1 MTLTFTYAN
10 SNTPIAGVKVV
21 MTESDG
27 TVIVL
32 VTNSSGQITLPSTSN
47 TYTLSASLAEAG
59 EDPIS
64 LIDAIQILQYAG
76 ELRTLTDDQKTAAD
90 VNNDGEVDVLDAI
103 WILQHQGE
111 LRTLDS
117 SLIFLDANTGQPLSQ
132 TTFSSNDTPS
142 ITVVRKGDVD
152 GDFDPS
158 LITDHAPII
167 TGKTTLVMDEN
178 ETSVSTLVGSDAD
191 GDALTYSIIGG
202 ADQSLFS
209 INSATG
215 VLTFKASPD
224 YEDPTD
230 SNANN
235 LYDIEVSVSDGTNTN
250 AQALIISVL
259 DLNEKLGLTNKVINE
274 NEAGATVGDLSILDT
289 DFGNENITYILSG
302 DDAQYFGLDGS
313 TIKLNNDV
321 SANYENKTKYT
332 LTITAT
338 NADGETITE
347 KVVVKIANV
356 NEEVNLVT
364 AINNQSNDE
373 DASLSFTF
381 SSTTFSD
388 IDGDTLTYT
397 TTLSDGSALPSWLN
411 FNAATHTFSGTPL
424 NDNVGVIN
432 ITITASDGSFA
443 ATDTF
448 SLTVINTNDEPTAV
462 NLSATTIDEN
472 SEGGAIGDVTTA
484 DDDNING
491 DSHTYALSGNDANS
505 FEVVNGQL
513 KLKAGINPN
522 YEVKT
527 SYEVTV
533 TSTDESG
540 STIAQSFDVG
550 INNINEAP
558 TSINLSAAVIDE
570 NDTGASVGDLSST
583 DEDAGDTVTYTL
595 SGTDEGF
602 FEVVNNKLQ
611 LKSNLSANYE
621 SKSSLSVTINANDSG
636 GLSFSQTFNVTVNNI
651 NDAPTDITLS
661 SYGVRDDVDAAEV
674 GNVTVSD
681 EDSSDTHT
689 YSISDD
695 RFEIVNGQL
704 KLKAG
709 NSVQYSAEKTI
720 TLTIT
725 ATDSSGVAVSKE
737 ITINVGSVIISSTSF
752 VENAAGAK
760 VGDLTIIDDT
770 FSNNITYVISGN
782 DADSFE
788 IINGALKLKNS
799 VTADFESKASYS
811 ITITAS
817 DDASHEASVS
827 YTLQVTDN
835 NDAPTVSN
843 AIANQSVNEDSGL
856 SFTVASDAF
865 NDVDSG
871 DSLTYTATLAD
882 GSSLPSWLSFN
893 ASTRSFTGT
902 PLNDNVGNISV
913 KVTATD
919 GSSTTVSD
927 NFTLTI
933 NNTNDAPTVSNAIAN
948 QSVNEDSGLSFT
960 VASDAFNDVDSGDSL
975 TYTATL
981 ADGSSLPSWLSFNA
995 STRSFTGTP
1004 LNDNVGNIS
1013 VKVTAT
1019 DGSSTTVSDNFTL
1032 TINNT
1037 NDAPTVSNAIANQS
1051 VNEDSGLS
1059 FTVASDAFN
1068 DVDSGDSLT
1077 YTATLADGSS
1087 LPSWLSFNAS
1097 TRSFTGTP
1105 LNDNVGNISV
1115 KVTATDGSSTTVSD
1129 NFTLTINNTNDAPTG
1144 VSLSATAINE
1154 NSSGVVIGNLSTS
1167 DVDSGDSFTYTLSG
1181 DDASSFEV
1189 VNGQLKLKSSV
1200 SANYETKTSYAVTVT
1215 STDSGSATAQQSFT
1229 VTVNDV
1235 NEAPTAM
1242 ALSNSTID
1250 ESQLGITVGN
1260 LSVTDADTNNTF
1272 TYSVSGTHQ
1281 AWFEI
1286 TSEGVLKLKDDTYAD
1301 YEWYNSMS
1309 VTVTATDQG
1318 GLTYAKDF
1326 MISINDLAYAT
1337 PYAPDLIPWVGISA
1351 TSDDNLNSMLFAW
1364 SFGKTWGQDL
1374 TITYSIISTNSV
1386 FHSNYL
1392 GDLGF
1397 DVHENVVNASS
1408 AMVTAV
1414 DKAFDLISQYTGIT
1428 FVKVTETSTQCGDIR
1443 VGVTNSSDVPSG
1455 FSVGGSYFDIF
1466 TGGSLWYSSDNADIW
1481 INSGVADFSTGGS
1494 GYMTILHEI
1503 GHSLGLK
1510 HPHSIVNNPS
1520 DWVSPALSVTYDH
1533 LGYSIMSYRDYPGD
1547 GYEGAGEGHSV
1558 KNSTG
1563 DDFYNYTFMTYD
1575 IWALRYLYSYDGS
1588 SYSTPDITNDES
1600 YGIGGTGNNTYT
1612 ISGTNITGSFS
1623 IFDTGGVDTL
1633 DFSGQSLS
1641 STINLH
1647 QTLSYIGSSVINYD
1661 SGEYYTGLIIGIYY
1675 VGGIENVNAGSGND
1689 IITCSSAA
1697 NVINGGSGI
1706 DIVNSIAS
1714 GDTINGNDG
1723 NDGFNVSNNGFTLID
1738 GGAGT
1743 DTLYLYHGYSANSS
1757 GTYSGYIDLQT
1768 FTDAQLTNIEKI
1780 DTTYDGVATKLIV
1793 TKTSIN
1799 NLEGNL
1805 VDVDGDGDGDNIVYI
1820 TASSND
1826 TITFFPD
1833 QGWAYQG
1840 ETSDYYFWSTD
1851 SNETWFAYNKT
1862 AGNIVYQF
1870 NSGSPSSGKPGGFD
1884 STFVNLEEGDEN
1896 TLPVNPVDP
1905 GIVITDEG
1913 DPSGMNLWTNEFD
1926 LNSITLPETV
1936 LDTANETTDPTDL
1949 NGFLGF
1955 ESDSLALNF
1964 DAFSEDFLVA
1974 DAQPVKTV
1982 DLSNSHAVMDHYQDS
1997 LLDDLVY
2004 SSELG

>member
-1 MTLTFTYAN
+1 MILTFTYAN
-10 SNTPIAGVKVV
+10 GTKPIAGVKIV

-27 TVIVL
+27 TVTVL
-32 VTNSSGQITLPSTSN
+32 VTDANGQITLPSTSN
-47 TYTLSASLAEAG
+47 TYTLSASLNETG

-90 VNNDGEVDVLDAI
+90 VNNDGEVDVLDAL

-117 SLIFLDANTGQPLSQ
+117 SLLFLDANTGQPLSQ
-132 TTFSSNDTPS
+132 TTFSSSDTPS
-142 ITVVRKGDVD
+142 ISVVRKGDVD

-178 ETSVSTLVGSDAD
+178 ETSVSTLIGSDAD
-191 GDALTYSIIGG
+191 GDALTYSITGG
-202 ADQSLFS
+202 ADQSLFT
-209 INSATG
+209 INETTG
-215 VLTFKASPD
+215 VLSFKASPD
-224 YEDPTD
+224 YEDPSD
-230 SNANN
+230 SGGDN
-235 LYDIEVSVSDGTNTN
+235 LYNIEVSVSDGTNSNT
-250 AQALIISVL
+250 QALIVSVL

-274 NEAGATVGDLSILDT
+274 NEAGATVGDLSINDT
-289 DFGNENITYILSG
+289 DFGNTNISYVLSG
-302 DDAQYFGLDGS
+302 DDAQYFSLDGN
-313 TIKLNNDV
+313 TIKLNSDV
-321 SANYENKTKYT
+321 SANYEDKTKYT
-332 LTITAT
+332 LTVTAT
-338 NADGETITE
+338 NADGGTITE

-356 NEEVNLVT
+356 NEGVNLVT
-364 AINNQSNDE
+364 EISNQSNDE
-373 DASLSFTF
+373 DAGFSFTF

-388 IDGDTLTYT
+388 IDGDTLSYT
-397 TTLSDGSALPSWLN
+397 ATSSDGLALPSWLS
-411 FNAATHTFSGTPL
+411 FNAASQTFSGTPL
-424 NDNVGVIN
+424 NSDVGVIN
-432 ITITASDGSFA
+432 VMITASDGSLT

-472 SEGGAIGDVTTA
+472 SEGGVIGNITTT

-540 STIAQSFDVG
+540 STIAQNFDVG

-570 NDTGASVGDLSST
+570 NDTGASVGDLSSV

-595 SGTDEGF
+595 SGTDAGF

-621 SKSSLSVTINANDSG
+621 SKSSLSVIIIANDSG

-695 RFEIVNGQL
+695 RFEIVDGQL

-752 VENAAGAK
+752 VENAAGTQ

-817 DDASHEASVS
+817 DDESHEASVS

-856 SFTVASDAF
+856 NFTVASDAF

-882 GSSLPSWLSFN
+882 GSDLPSWLSFN
-893 ASTRSFTGT
+893 TSTRVFSGTPLNDNVGDISVKVTATDGSSVAVSDDFTLTINNTNDAPTVSNAIANQSVNEDSGLNFTVASDAFNDVDSGDSLTYTATLADGSALPSWLSFNTSTRSFTGT
-902 PLNDNVGNISV
+902 PLNDNVGDISV

-919 GSSTTVSD
+919 GSSVAVSD
-927 NFTLTI
+927 DFTLTI

-981 ADGSSLPSWLSFNA
+981 ADGSALPSWLSFNT

-1004 LNDNVGNIS
+1004 LNDNVG
-1013 VKVTAT
+1013 
-1019 DGSSTTVSDNFTL
+1019 D
-1032 TINNT
+1032 
-1037 NDAPTVSNAIANQS
+1037 
-1051 VNEDSGLS
+1051 
-1059 FTVASDAFN
+1059 
-1068 DVDSGDSLT
+1068 
-1077 YTATLADGSS
+1077 
-1087 LPSWLSFNAS
+1087 
-1097 TRSFTGTP
+1097 
-1105 LNDNVGNISV
+1105 ISV

-1154 NSSGVVIGNLSTS
+1154 NSAGVVIGNLSTS

-1200 SANYETKTSYAVTVT
+1200 SANYESKTSYTVTVT

-1260 LSVTDADTNNTF
+1260 LSVTDADANSTF

-1281 AWFEI
+1281 DWFEV
-1286 TSEGVLKLKDDTYAD
+1286 TSSGVLKLKSDVYAD
-1301 YEWYNSMS
+1301 YERYDSMS
-1309 VTVTATDQG
+1309 VIVTATDQG
-1318 GLTYAKDF
+1318 GLTYAKTF
-1326 MISINDLAYAT
+1326 SISINDLAYAT
-1337 PYAPDLIPWVGISA
+1337 PDCPDLLPRGNVDASGSA
-1351 TSDDNLNSMLFAW
+1351 VLNAMFEGWTWDVDDDASTA
-1364 SFGKTWGQDL
+1364 L
-1374 TITYSIISTNSV
+1374 TLTYSIITTDSV
-1386 FHSNYL
+1386 FASDYFS
-1392 GDLGF
+1392 GTEVDG
-1397 DVHENVVNASS
+1397 VHENIVNASS
-1408 AMVTAV
+1408 TMITSV
-1414 DKAFDLISQYTGIT
+1414 DAAFALISLYTGIT
-1428 FVKVTETSTQCGDIR
+1428 FVKVTETATKCGDIR
-1443 VGVTNSSDVPSG
+1443 IGVTT
-1455 FSVGGSYFDIF
+1455 FSEGAAAVAFSYFSNDI
-1466 TGGSLWYSSDNADIW
+1466 GPEHGDIW
-1481 INSGVADFSTGGS
+1481 LNSTGSNTDGDWSTGS
-1494 GYMTILHEI
+1494 IGFLTLLHEI
-1503 GHSLGLK
+1503 GHSMGLK
-1510 HPHSIVNNPS
+1510 HPHEEGTNFSGWTPPIMS
-1520 DWVSPALSVTYDH
+1520 TTYDH
-1533 LGYSIMSYRDYPGD
+1533 LGYTLMAYRDYPGD
-1547 GYEGAGEGHSV
+1547 GYEGAGEGHGV
-1558 KNSTG
+1558 QNIATG
-1563 DDFYNYTFMTYD
+1563 DEMYNYTYMDYD
-1575 IWALRYLYSYDGS
+1575 ILALRFLYSWHKQTS
-1588 SYSTPDITNDES
+1588 SWVTPVVGNSEAF
-1600 YGIGGTGNNTYT
+1600 GIGSTGNNTYT
-1612 ISGTNITGSFS
+1612 ISGTNETGSFS
-1623 IFDTGGVDTL
+1623 IFDTGGADTL
-1633 DFSGQSLS
+1633 DFSDQSLN

-1647 QTLSYIGSSVINYD
+1647 QTLSYIGSTGSTSSSNAAIIYD
-1661 SGEYYTGLIIGIYY
+1661 GGEYYSGLIVSIYF
-1675 VGGIENVNAGSGND
+1675 VDSIENVNAGSGND
-1689 IITCSSAA
+1689 IITCNSSA
-1697 NVINGGSGI
+1697 NVINCGSGI
-1706 DIVNSIAS
+1706 DSVYAIGAGDTVS
-1714 GDTINGNDG
+1714 GDADNDE
-1723 NDGFNVSNNGFTLID
+1723 FQVTNNSFTSID

-1743 DTLYLYHGYSANSS
+1743 ADTLYLYHGYSANS
-1757 GTYSGYIDLQT
+1757 SGYIDLQT
-1768 FTDAQLTNIEKI
+1768 FTDAQLTNIEEI
-1780 DTTYDGVATKLIV
+1780 NIALDGVATKLIL
-1793 TKTSIN
+1793 TKTSII
-1799 NLEGNL
+1799 NLEGYSY
-1805 VDVDGDGDGDNIVYI
+1805 DVDGDGDSDNIVFI

-1826 TITFFPD
+1826 TIWVFPD
-1833 QGWAYQG
+1833 QGWG
-1840 ETSDYYFWSTD
+1840 LHSDNGSYKFYNVGGD
-1851 SNETWFAYNKT
+1851 TWFAVNSS
-1862 AGNIVYQF
+1862 AGSIAYIF
-1870 NSGSPSSGKPGGFD
+1870 DSGSPSSKPGVFN
-1884 STFVNLEEGDEN
+1884 STVVDLEEAGESILSDI
-1896 TLPVNPVDP
+1896 D
-1905 GIVITDEG
+1905 
-1913 DPSGMNLWTNEFD
+1913 LWTNEFD

-1936 LDTANETTDPTDL
+1936 FDNLNESVDFI
-1949 NGFLGF
+1949 NINESLGF
-1955 ESDSLALNF
+1955 ESDSLAINF
-1964 DAFSEDFLVA
+1964 DAFSEDSVVA
-1974 DAQPVKTV
+1974 DIQPVKIVPAVTYHAAMEYHE
-1982 DLSNSHAVMDHYQDS
+1982 NSS
-1997 LLDDLVY
+1997 IEDLVY